1 MNPSSP
7 LEPIRALLSS
17 TLDADEVA
25 RVLSGLAPL
34 DPAAQ
39 KNAVNIGLILSD
51 FSTKAATEYFRAVPS
66 VLQSIGSD
74 ELAGWVGMGIQIA
87 QQSSAGGIRFFKQG
101 AAVFSKLSSK
111 PLRERFIK
119 LGITLAERDYNLAL
133 EYYQQAPALLA
144 NVALS
149 EAELAEWAGHGFALG
164 KEDYTLAV
172 EYFRTT
178 PSLLLLLPIAL
189 LPKWISAGRKLSS
202 GKVLATL
209 QFVRTSPEVFSK
221 ISSNDDRV
229 RLLDLTAEVAERNPA
244 LAAKLFTEADSILP
258 PFQSLHLEGVLLDN
272 ALSLARF
279 DGELAATLFLS
290 GPKILKEMGRAAPH
304 FPEWVAEGMALVK
317 QGPGAGGLGSA
328 KAFFSFESKA
338 AREAVDHFGTGV
350 SLASV
355 SRMLK
360 LFAEAL
366 SGRPVAI
373 QPLSLLKSEG
383 KTDAEAPMTDG
394 QTIYLPEHVNR
405 FPDKTLNLEWYK
417 VATAYQA
424 GYLEFNTFTPKI
436 QDTADLIES
445 LQMKYKRRGGFA
457 SLTSFFSL
465 FPEPALI
472 KRLFEIA
479 EGARIEYLLKQE
491 YPGLRSAMVRM
502 READLARRPP
512 LAGLSP
518 RGVVVELLHQISLAG
533 KTKEPIPPALQPILF
548 EACRMLGAVQNPDAP
563 VPVAYAMAAAAR
575 VYDLL
580 ETDEAVDA
588 PAGGEME
595 ALDERGTP
603 VRGEGDGGGT
613 IAPSTRGV
621 IDPKRVEET
630 TKATQAQ
637 ADALVEKLK
646 AAGIDLSAEAAVAA
660 LSGAIERG
668 ETTLESLQQ
677 EGAIE
682 SLAEQLNPGRSEPGA
697 IAGGR
702 RFRYDEWD
710 CESGDYRPGWCQVIE
725 RPVPAGTP
733 DSPENV
739 AATSVVE
746 AILAE
751 YGGMIQSIQTAFQ
764 HLRPEGLK
772 RIKGEREGDELDLD
786 ALLNSRVEVKSGRSP
801 SDRIYV
807 ARQKKERSVAI
818 AFLIDVS
825 GSTQQPLPPS
835 PKSGLFGDPKNAGK
849 RIVQIEKEALVLLS
863 KAIEAVGDRFALYGF
878 SGRGKDAVDFYMIKD
893 FDERYGS
900 EIDRRIGQIAASAQ
914 NRDGAALR
922 HAARK
927 LAAQPAK
934 VKVLVLISDGKPLD
948 DQYGGSYSTADT
960 KMALREAKRQG
971 IHPYCITVD
980 REGPE
985 YLRGMYGEVAYLVVD
1000 QIETLPVKLPQIYKR
1015 LTT

>member
-1 MNPSSP
+1 MSPSSP
-7 LEPIRALLSS
+7 LESIQSLLEA
-17 TLDADEVA
+17 TLDADEVT
-25 RVLSGLAPL
+25 RILSEISRL
-34 DPAAQ
+34 DPSLQ

-66 VLQSIGSD
+66 VLQSIGPD

-87 QQSSAGGIRFFKQG
+87 QQSSAAGIRFFKQS
-101 AAVFSKLSSK
+101 AAVFSKLPSK
-111 PLRERFIK
+111 PLREKFFK
-119 LGITLAERDYNLAL
+119 LGLSLAPRDYNLAM

-144 NVALS
+144 NVSLT
-149 EAELAEWAGHGFALG
+149 EAALAEWAEQGFALG
-164 KEDYTLAV
+164 KQDYTLAV

-178 PSLLLLLPIAL
+178 PSLLILLPIEL
-189 LPKWISAGRKLSS
+189 LPRWIAAGEKLSS

-209 QFVRTSPEVFSK
+209 QFVRTSPEVFTK
-221 ISSNDDRV
+221 ISSNADRV

-244 LAAKLFTEADSILP
+244 IAAQLFTEAAVILP
-258 PFQSLHLEGVLLDN
+258 PFQALHLEGVLLDK
-272 ALSLARF
+272 ALTLARF
-279 DGELAATLFLS
+279 DGELAATFFLS
-290 GPKILKEMGRAAPH
+290 GPKILKEMGRAAAH
-304 FPEWVAEGMALVK
+304 FPEWVEEGMALVK
-317 QGPGAGGLGSA
+317 RGPGAGGRGSA
-328 KAFFSFESKA
+328 KAFFAFESKG

-350 SLASV
+350 SLASI

-373 QPLSLLKSEG
+373 QPTSSLKQEG
-383 KTDAEAPMTDG
+383 KGSEAPTTDG
-394 QTIYLPEHVNR
+394 QTIYLPDHVNQ

-436 QDTADLIES
+436 ADTADLIEA
-445 LQMKYKRRGGFA
+445 LQMKYKRRGGFS

-472 KRLFEIA
+472 QRLFEIA

-491 YPGLRSAMVRM
+491 YPGLRSALIRM
-502 READLARRPP
+502 READLARRPS
-512 LAGLSP
+512 LTGLSP
-518 RGVVVELLHQISLAG
+518 RGAVVELLHQISLSG
-533 KTKEPIPPALQPILF
+533 KTKEPIPPALQSTLF

-563 VPVAYAMAAAAR
+563 VPVSYAMAAAAR

-580 ETDEAVDA
+580 EIDQAEPT
-588 PAGGEME
+588 PATGDME
-595 ALDERGTP
+595 TFEERGSP
-603 VRGEGDGGGT
+603 VRGEGEGAGM

-621 IDPKRVEET
+621 LDPKRVEET
-630 TKATQAQ
+630 KKATQAQ
-637 ADALVEKLK
+637 ADALLEKLK
-646 AAGIDLSAEAAVAA
+646 GAGVDLSTEAAVAA
-660 LSGAIERG
+660 LSGSIQRG

-677 EGAIE
+677 GGALDT
-682 SLAEQLNPGRSEPGA
+682 LAEQMTAGRSEAGGT
-697 IAGGR
+697 AGGR

-710 CESGDYRPGWCQVIE
+710 CESNDYRPGWCQVIE
-725 RPVPAGTP
+725 RPVTAGTP
-733 DSPENV
+733 D
-739 AATSVVE
+739 AVE

-786 ALLNSRVEVKSGRSP
+786 ALLNSRVEAKSGRSP

-818 AFLIDVS
+818 AFLIDIS
-825 GSTQQPLPPS
+825 GSTQQPLL
-835 PKSGLFGDPKNAGK
+835 GGGK

-878 SGRGKDAVDFYMIKD
+878 SGRGKDSVDFYLIKE
-893 FDERYGS
+893 FDERYSG
-900 EIDRRIGQIAASAQ
+900 EIDQRIGQIEAAAQ
-914 NRDGAALR
+914 NRDGAAIR
-922 HAARK
+922 HAVRK
-927 LAAQPAK
+927 LAAQPSK
-934 VKVLVLISDGKPLD
+934 VKVLALISDGKPLD
-948 DQYGGSYSTADT
+948 DQYSGSYSTADT

-985 YLRGMYGEVAYLVVD
+985 YLRGMYGEVAYLVID

>member
-1 MNPSSP
+1 MSQPSP

-51 FSTKAATEYFRAVPS
+51 FSTKAATEYFRTVPS

-74 ELAGWVGMGIQIA
+74 ELAGWVGMAIQIA

-229 RLLDLTAEVAERNPA
+229 RLLDLTAEVAERNPT
-244 LAAKLFTEADSILP
+244 LAAKLFTEAASILP

-272 ALSLARF
+272 ALNLARF
-279 DGELAATLFLS
+279 DGELAAALFLS

-304 FPEWVAEGMALVK
+304 FPEWVAEGMALLK
-317 QGPGAGGLGSA
+317 SGSAQA

-350 SLASV
+350 SLASI

-373 QPLSLLKSEG
+373 QPLSSMKSEG
-383 KTDAEAPMTDG
+383 KADAEAPTTDG
-394 QTIYLPEHVNR
+394 QTIYLPDHVNR
-405 FPDKTLNLEWYK
+405 FPDKELNLEWYK

-445 LQMKYKRRGGFA
+445 LQTKYKRRGGFV

-491 YPGLRSAMVRM
+491 YPGLRSAMIRM

-563 VPVAYAMAAAAR
+563 VPVAYAMAAATR

-697 IAGGR
+697 GEAGK

-725 RPVPAGTP
+725 RPVTAGTP
-733 DSPENV
+733 D
-739 AATSVVE
+739 AVE

-825 GSTQQPLPPS
+825 GSTQQPLP
-835 PKSGLFGDPKNAGK
+835 GGGK

-893 FDERYGS
+893 FDERYGG

>member
-1 MNPSSP
+1 MSPSSP
-7 LEPIRALLSS
+7 LESIRALLEAS
-17 TLDADEVA
+17 LDADEAA
-25 RVLSGLAPL
+25 RILSGLERLDLPL
-34 DPAAQ
+34 Q
-39 KNAVNIGLILSD
+39 KSAVNIGLILSD
-51 FSTKAATEYFRAVPS
+51 FSTKGATEYFRAVPS
-66 VLQSIGSD
+66 VLQSIDPD

-87 QQSSAGGIRFFKQG
+87 QQSSAAGIRFFKQG
-101 AAVFSKLSSK
+101 SAVFSKLPSK
-111 PLRERFIK
+111 PLRDVFLK
-119 LGITLAERDYNLAL
+119 LGLSLSQRDYNLAM

-144 NVALS
+144 NVALT
-149 EAELAEWAGHGFALG
+149 EAALAEWAEHGFALG
-164 KEDYTLAV
+164 KQDYTLAV

-178 PSLLLLLPIAL
+178 PSLLVLLPIEL
-189 LPKWISAGRKLSS
+189 LPKWIAAGQKLSA

-209 QFVRTSPEVFSK
+209 QFVRTSPEVFTK
-221 ISSNDDRV
+221 ISSNADRV
-229 RLLDLTAEVAERNPA
+229 RLLDLTAEVAERNPI
-244 LAAKLFTEADSILP
+244 LAAKLFTEAASILP
-258 PFQSLHLEGVLLDN
+258 PFQTLHLEGVLLDK
-272 ALSLARF
+272 ALTLARF
-279 DGELAATLFLS
+279 DGELAATLFLN

-338 AREAVDHFGTGV
+338 AREVVDHFGTGV

-373 QPLSLLKSEG
+373 QPLSSMKSEG
-383 KTDAEAPMTDG
+383 KTNAEAPTTDG
-394 QTIYLPEHVNR
+394 QTIYLPDHVNR
-405 FPDKTLNLEWYK
+405 FPDKALNLEWYK

-445 LQMKYKRRGGFA
+445 LQIKYKRRGGLS

-472 KRLFEIA
+472 QRLFEIA

-491 YPGLRSAMVRM
+491 YPGLRSALIRM
-502 READLARRPP
+502 RETDLARRPP
-512 LAGLSP
+512 LTGLSP
-518 RGVVVELLHQISLAG
+518 RGVIVELLHQISLTG
-533 KTKEPIPPALQPILF
+533 KTKEPIPPALQSTLF

-563 VPVAYAMAAAAR
+563 VPVAYSMRAAAR
-575 VYDLL
+575 VYELL
-580 ETDEAVDA
+580 EVDQA
-588 PAGGEME
+588 EPTPATGDME
-595 ALDERGTP
+595 TFEERGSP
-603 VRGEGDGGGT
+603 VRGEGEGAGM

-630 TKATQAQ
+630 KKATQAQ
-637 ADALVEKLK
+637 ADALLEKLK
-646 AAGIDLSAEAAVAA
+646 GAGVDLSTEAAVAA
-660 LSGAIERG
+660 LSGSIQRG
-668 ETTLESLQQ
+668 EATLESLQQ
-677 EGAIE
+677 GGALDAI
-682 SLAEQLNPGRSEPGA
+682 AEQMIAGRTAPGA
-697 IAGGR
+697 AGGGR

-733 DSPENV
+733 D
-739 AATSVVE
+739 AVE

-786 ALLNSRVEVKSGRSP
+786 ALLQSRVEMKSGRSP

-818 AFLIDVS
+818 AFLIDIS

-835 PKSGLFGDPKNAGK
+835 PKSGLFGDPQNAGK

-863 KAIEAVGDRFALYGF
+863 KAIDAVGDRFALYGF
-878 SGRGKDAVDFYMIKD
+878 SGRGKESVDFYVIKD
-893 FDERYGS
+893 FDERYSS
-900 EIDRRIGQIAASAQ
+900 EIDRRIGQIEAAAQ
-914 NRDGAALR
+914 NRDGAAIR
-922 HAARK
+922 HAVRK
-927 LAAQPAK
+927 LAAQPSK
-934 VKVLVLISDGKPLD
+934 VKVLALISDGKPLD
-948 DQYGGSYSTADT
+948 DQYSGSYSTADT

-985 YLRGMYGEVAYLVVD
+985 YLRGMYGEVAYLVID
-1000 QIETLPVKLPQIYKR
+1000 QVETLPVKLPQIYRR

>member
-1 MNPSSP
+1 MSQPSP
-7 LEPIRALLSS
+7 LESIRALLEAS
-17 TLDADEVA
+17 LDADEVT
-25 RVLSGLAPL
+25 RILSELSRL
-34 DPAAQ
+34 DSSLQ

-51 FSTKAATEYFRAVPS
+51 FSMKAATEYFRAVPS
-66 VLQSIGSD
+66 VLQAIGPD

-87 QQSSAGGIRFFKQG
+87 QQSSAAGIRFFKQG

-111 PLRERFIK
+111 PLRDRFLQ
-119 LGITLAERDYNLAL
+119 LGISLAQRDYNLAM

-144 NVALS
+144 NVALT
-149 EAELAEWAGHGFALG
+149 EAALAEWAEHGFTLG
-164 KEDYTLAV
+164 KQDYTLAV

-178 PSLLLLLPIAL
+178 PSLLVLLPIEL
-189 LPKWISAGRKLSS
+189 LPKWIAAGQKLSS

-209 QFVRTSPEVFSK
+209 QFVRTSPEVFTK
-221 ISSNDDRV
+221 ISSNADRV
-229 RLLDLTAEVAERNPA
+229 RLLDLTAEVAERNPT
-244 LAAKLFTEADSILP
+244 LAAKLFTEATSILP
-258 PFQSLHLEGVLLDN
+258 SFQSLHLEGVLLDK
-272 ALSLARF
+272 ALALARF

-290 GPKILKEMGRAAPH
+290 GPKILREMGRAASH
-304 FPEWVAEGMALVK
+304 FPQWVDEGMALVK
-317 QGPGAGGLGSA
+317 KGSAQA
-328 KAFFSFESKA
+328 KAFFAFESKG

-350 SLASV
+350 SLASI

-366 SGRPVAI
+366 SGLPVAI
-373 QPLSLLKSEG
+373 QPTSSLKQEG
-383 KTDAEAPMTDG
+383 KLGAEAPTTDG
-394 QTIYLPEHVNR
+394 QTIYLPDHVNQ
-405 FPDKTLNLEWYK
+405 FPDKALNLEWYK
-417 VATAYQA
+417 IATAYQA

-436 QDTADLIES
+436 ADTADLIES
-445 LQMKYKRRGGFA
+445 LQRKYKRRGGFS

-472 KRLFEIA
+472 QRLFEIA

-491 YPGLRSAMVRM
+491 YPGLRSALIRM
-502 READLARRPP
+502 REVDLSRRPP
-512 LAGLSP
+512 LTGLSP
-518 RGVVVELLHQISLAG
+518 RGVIVELLHQISLTG
-533 KTKEPIPPALQPILF
+533 KTKEPIPPALQSTLF

-563 VPVAYAMAAAAR
+563 VPVAYAMRAAAR

-580 ETDEAVDA
+580 EIEQAEPT
-588 PAGGEME
+588 PATGDME
-595 ALDERGTP
+595 TFEERGSP
-603 VRGEGDGGGT
+603 VRGEGEGAGM

-630 TKATQAQ
+630 RKATQAQ
-637 ADALVEKLK
+637 ADALLEKLK
-646 AAGIDLSAEAAVAA
+646 AAGIDLSSEAAVAA
-660 LSGAIERG
+660 LSRSIERG
-668 ETTLESLQQ
+668 EATLESLQQ
-677 EGAIE
+677 GGALD
-682 SLAEQLNPGRSEPGA
+682 SLAEQLIAGRLEPGGA
-697 IAGGR
+697 GGGR

-710 CESGDYRPGWCQVIE
+710 CESNDYRSGWCQVIE
-725 RPVPAGTP
+725 RPVTEGTP
-733 DSPENV
+733 D
-739 AATSVVE
+739 AVE

-786 ALLNSRVEVKSGRSP
+786 ALLNSRVEAKSGRSP

-818 AFLIDVS
+818 AFLIDIS
-825 GSTQQPLPPS
+825 GSTQQPLP
-835 PKSGLFGDPKNAGK
+835 GGGK

-878 SGRGKDAVDFYMIKD
+878 SGRGKDSVDFYLIKD
-893 FDERYGS
+893 FDERYSG
-900 EIDRRIGQIAASAQ
+900 EIDRRIGQIEAAAQ
-914 NRDGAALR
+914 NRDGAAIR
-922 HAARK
+922 HAVRK
-927 LAAQPAK
+927 LAAQPSK
-934 VKVLVLISDGKPLD
+934 IKVLALISDGKPLD
-948 DQYGGSYSTADT
+948 DQYSGSYSTADT

-985 YLRGMYGEVAYLVVD
+985 YLRGMYGEVAYLVID

>member
-1 MNPSSP
+1 MSPSSP
-7 LEPIRALLSS
+7 LESIQALLEA

-25 RVLSGLAPL
+25 RILSEFSRL
-34 DPAAQ
+34 DPSLQ

-66 VLQSIGSD
+66 VLQSIGPD

-87 QQSSAGGIRFFKQG
+87 QQSSAAGIRFFKQG
-101 AAVFSKLSSK
+101 AAVFSKLPSK
-111 PLRERFIK
+111 PLRDRFLQ
-119 LGITLAERDYNLAL
+119 LGISLAQRDYNLAM

-144 NVALS
+144 NVVLT
-149 EAELAEWAGHGFALG
+149 EAAFAEWAEHGFVLG
-164 KEDYTLAV
+164 KQDYTLAV

-178 PSLLLLLPIAL
+178 PSLLILLPIEL
-189 LPKWISAGRKLSS
+189 LPRWIAAGQKLSS

-209 QFVRTSPEVFSK
+209 QFVRTSPDVFTK
-221 ISSNDDRV
+221 ISSNADRV

-244 LAAKLFTEADSILP
+244 LAAQLFTEAAAILP
-258 PFQSLHLEGVLLDN
+258 PFQTLRLEGVLLDK
-272 ALSLARF
+272 ALTLARF
-279 DGELAATLFLS
+279 DGELAATLFLN
-290 GPKILKEMGRAAPH
+290 GPKILKEMGRAASH
-304 FPEWVAEGMALVK
+304 FPEWVEEGMALVK
-317 QGPGAGGLGSA
+317 NGSAQA
-328 KAFFSFESKA
+328 KAFFAFESKG

-350 SLASV
+350 SLASI

-373 QPLSLLKSEG
+373 QPTSSLKQEG
-383 KTDAEAPMTDG
+383 KDAEAPTTDG
-394 QTIYLPEHVNR
+394 QTIYLPDHINQ
-405 FPDKTLNLEWYK
+405 FPDKALNLEWYK
-417 VATAYQA
+417 IATAYQA
-424 GYLEFNTFTPKI
+424 GYLEFNTFAPKI
-436 QDTADLIES
+436 ADTADLIEA
-445 LQMKYKRRGGFA
+445 LQMKYKRRGGFS

-472 KRLFEIA
+472 QRLFEIA

-491 YPGLRSAMVRM
+491 YPGLRSALIRM

-512 LAGLSP
+512 LTGLSP
-518 RGVVVELLHQISLAG
+518 RGAVVELLHQISLAG
-533 KTKEPIPPALQPILF
+533 KTKEPIPSALQSTLF

-580 ETDEAVDA
+580 EIDQAEPT
-588 PAGGEME
+588 PATGDME
-595 ALDERGTP
+595 TFDERGSP
-603 VRGEGDGGGT
+603 VRGEGEGAGM

-630 TKATQAQ
+630 KKATQAQ
-637 ADALVEKLK
+637 ADALLEKLK
-646 AAGIDLSAEAAVAA
+646 GAGVDLSTEAAVAA
-660 LSGAIERG
+660 LSGSIQRG

-677 EGAIE
+677 GGALD
-682 SLAEQLNPGRSEPGA
+682 SLAEQMTAGRSEPGA
-697 IAGGR
+697 TAGGK

-710 CESGDYRPGWCQVIE
+710 CESNDYRPGWCQVIE
-725 RPVPAGTP
+725 RPVTGGTP
-733 DSPENV
+733 D
-739 AATSVVE
+739 AVE

-751 YGGMIQSIQTAFQ
+751 YGGMIQSIQTSFQ

-772 RIKGEREGDELDLD
+772 RIKGEREGDEIDLD
-786 ALLNSRVEVKSGRSP
+786 SLLNSRVEMKSGRSP

-818 AFLIDVS
+818 AFLIDIS
-825 GSTQQPLPPS
+825 GSTQQPLP
-835 PKSGLFGDPKNAGK
+835 GGGK

-878 SGRGKDAVDFYMIKD
+878 SGRGKESVDFYVIKD
-893 FDERYGS
+893 FDERYSG
-900 EIDRRIGQIAASAQ
+900 EIDRRIGQIEAAAQ
-914 NRDGAALR
+914 NRDGAAIR
-922 HAARK
+922 HAVRK
-927 LAAQPAK
+927 LAAQPSK
-934 VKVLVLISDGKPLD
+934 VKVLALISDGKPLD
-948 DQYGGSYSTADT
+948 DQYSGSYSTADT
-960 KMALREAKRQG
+960 KTALREAKRRG

-985 YLRGMYGEVAYLVVD
+985 YLRGMYGEVGYLVID
-1000 QIETLPVKLPQIYKR
+1000 QIETLPMKLPQIYKR

>member
-1 MNPSSP
+1 MSRPSP
-7 LEPIRALLSS
+7 LESIRALLEAS
-17 TLDADEVA
+17 LDADEIA
-25 RVLSGLAPL
+25 RIFSGLERL
-34 DPAAQ
+34 DPPLQ
-39 KNAVNIGLILSD
+39 KNAVDIGLILSD

-66 VLQSIGSD
+66 ILQSIGPD
-74 ELAGWVGMGIQIA
+74 ELAGWVGMGIQVA

-101 AAVFSKLSSK
+101 AAVFSKLPSK

-119 LGITLAERDYNLAL
+119 LGISLAERDYNLAL

-144 NVALS
+144 NVALT
-149 EAELAEWAGHGFALG
+149 EAALIEWAEHGFALG
-164 KEDYTLAV
+164 KQDYTLAV

-178 PSLLLLLPIAL
+178 PSLLVLLPIEL
-189 LPKWISAGRKLSS
+189 LPRWIAAGRKLSS

-209 QFVRTSPEVFSK
+209 QFVRTSPEVFTK
-221 ISSNDDRV
+221 ISSNADRV
-229 RLLDLTAEVAERNPA
+229 RLLDLTAEVAERNPM
-244 LAAKLFTEADSILP
+244 LAAKLFTEAAAILS
-258 PFQSLHLEGVLLDN
+258 PFQSLRLEGVLLDK
-272 ALSLARF
+272 ALTLARF

-304 FPEWVAEGMALVK
+304 FPEWVEEGMTLLK
-317 QGPGAGGLGSA
+317 TGSAQA
-328 KAFFSFESKA
+328 KAFFAFESKG

-350 SLASV
+350 SLASI

-373 QPLSLLKSEG
+373 QPTSLLKQEEKG
-383 KTDAEAPMTDG
+383 DAEAPTTDG
-394 QTIYLPEHVNR
+394 RTIYLPDHVNH
-405 FPDKTLNLEWYK
+405 FPDRGLNLEWYK
-417 VATAYQA
+417 IAAAYQA

-436 QDTADLIES
+436 ADTADLIES
-445 LQMKYKRRGGFA
+445 LQIKYKRPGGFS

-491 YPGLRSAMVRM
+491 YPGLRSALIRM

-512 LAGLSP
+512 LTGLSP

-533 KTKEPIPPALQPILF
+533 KTKEPIPPALQSVLF

-563 VPVAYAMAAAAR
+563 VPVAHAMRAAAR

-580 ETDEAVDA
+580 EIEEADLT
-588 PAGGEME
+588 PSTGDME
-595 ALDERGTP
+595 TLDERGTP
-603 VRGEGDGGGT
+603 VRGEGEGGGT

-630 TKATQAQ
+630 NKATQAQ
-637 ADALVEKLK
+637 ADALLEKLK
-646 AAGIDLSAEAAVAA
+646 AAGIDLSTEAAVAA
-660 LSGAIERG
+660 LSGSIQRG
-668 ETTLESLQQ
+668 ETTLESLRQG
-677 EGAIE
+677 EALDSI
-682 SLAEQLNPGRSEPGA
+682 AEQMIAGRSEPGA
-697 IAGGR
+697 AGGGK

-710 CESGDYRPGWCQVIE
+710 CESNDYRPGWCQVIE

-733 DSPENV
+733 D
-739 AATSVVE
+739 VVE
-746 AILAE
+746 AILTE
-751 YGGMIQSIQTAFQ
+751 YAGMVQSIQNAFQ

-786 ALLNSRVEVKSGRSP
+786 ALLNSRVEAKSGRSP

-807 ARQKKERSVAI
+807 SRQKKERSVAI
-818 AFLIDVS
+818 AFLIDIS
-825 GSTQQPLPPS
+825 GSTQQPLP
-835 PKSGLFGDPKNAGK
+835 GGGK

-878 SGRGKDAVDFYMIKD
+878 SGRGKDSVDFYVIKD
-893 FDERYGS
+893 FDERYGG
-900 EIDRRIGQIAASAQ
+900 EIDRRIGRIEAAAQ

-922 HAARK
+922 HAVRK
-927 LAAQPAK
+927 LAAQPSK

-948 DQYGGSYSTADT
+948 DQYSGSYSTADT
-960 KMALREAKRQG
+960 KMALREAKRRG
-971 IHPYCITVD
+971 IHPYCITAD

-985 YLRGMYGEVAYLVVD
+985 YLRGMYGEVAYLVID

>member
-1 MNPSSP
+1 MSPSSP
-7 LEPIRALLSS
+7 LESIQSLLEA
-17 TLDADEVA
+17 TLDADEVV
-25 RVLSGLAPL
+25 RILSALSRL
-34 DPAAQ
+34 DPSLQ

-66 VLQSIGSD
+66 VMQSIGPD

-87 QQSSAGGIRFFKQG
+87 QQSSAAGIRFFKQG
-101 AAVFSKLSSK
+101 AAVFSKLPSK
-111 PLRERFIK
+111 PLRDKFFK
-119 LGITLAERDYNLAL
+119 LGLSLAPRDYNLAM

-144 NVALS
+144 NVSLT
-149 EAELAEWAGHGFALG
+149 EAALAEWAEHGFALG
-164 KEDYTLAV
+164 KQDYTLAV

-178 PSLLLLLPIAL
+178 PSLLILLPIEL
-189 LPKWISAGRKLSS
+189 LPKWIAAGQKLSS

-209 QFVRTSPEVFSK
+209 QFVRTSPEVFTK
-221 ISSNDDRV
+221 ISSNADRV

-244 LAAKLFTEADSILP
+244 LAAKLFTEAAAILP
-258 PFQSLHLEGVLLDN
+258 PFQTLHLEGVLLDK
-272 ALSLARF
+272 ALTLARF
-279 DGELAATLFLS
+279 DGELAATFFLS
-290 GPKILKEMGRAAPH
+290 GPKILKEMGRAAAH
-304 FPEWVAEGMALVK
+304 FPEWVEEGMALVK
-317 QGPGAGGLGSA
+317 NGSAQA
-328 KAFFSFESKA
+328 KAFFAFESKG

-350 SLASV
+350 SLASI

-373 QPLSLLKSEG
+373 QPTSSLKQEG
-383 KTDAEAPMTDG
+383 KESEAPTTDG
-394 QTIYLPEHVNR
+394 QTVYLPDHVNQ
-405 FPDKTLNLEWYK
+405 FPDRALNLEWYK

-436 QDTADLIES
+436 ADTADLIEA
-445 LQMKYKRRGGFA
+445 LQMKYKRRGGFS

-472 KRLFEIA
+472 QRLFEIA

-491 YPGLRSAMVRM
+491 YPGLRSALIRM

-512 LAGLSP
+512 LTGLSP
-518 RGVVVELLHQISLAG
+518 RGAVVELLHQISLSG
-533 KTKEPIPPALQPILF
+533 KTKEPIPPALQSTLF

-580 ETDEAVDA
+580 EIDQAEPT
-588 PAGGEME
+588 PATGDME
-595 ALDERGTP
+595 TFDERGSP
-603 VRGEGDGGGT
+603 VRGEGEGAGM

-621 IDPKRVEET
+621 LDPKRVEET
-630 TKATQAQ
+630 KKATQAQ
-637 ADALVEKLK
+637 ADALLEKLK
-646 AAGIDLSAEAAVAA
+646 GAGVDLSTEAAVAA
-660 LSGAIERG
+660 LSGSIQRG

-677 EGAIE
+677 GGALDT
-682 SLAEQLNPGRSEPGA
+682 LAEQMTAGRSEAGA
-697 IAGGR
+697 TAGGR

-710 CESGDYRPGWCQVIE
+710 CESNDYRPGWCQVIE
-725 RPVPAGTP
+725 RPVAAGTP
-733 DSPENV
+733 D
-739 AATSVVE
+739 AVE

-786 ALLNSRVEVKSGRSP
+786 ALLNSRVEAKSGRSP

-818 AFLIDVS
+818 AFLIDIS
-825 GSTQQPLPPS
+825 GSTQQPLP
-835 PKSGLFGDPKNAGK
+835 GGGK

-863 KAIEAVGDRFALYGF
+863 KAIDAVGDRFALYGF
-878 SGRGKDAVDFYMIKD
+878 SGRGKDSVDFYLIKD
-893 FDERYGS
+893 FDERYGA
-900 EIDRRIGQIAASAQ
+900 EIDRRIGRIEAAAQ
-914 NRDGAALR
+914 NRDGAAIR
-922 HAARK
+922 HAARR
-927 LAAQPAK
+927 LAAQPSK
-934 VKVLVLISDGKPLD
+934 VKVLALISDGKPLD
-948 DQYGGSYSTADT
+948 DQYSGSYSTADT

-985 YLRGMYGEVAYLVVD
+985 YLRGMYGEVAYLVID